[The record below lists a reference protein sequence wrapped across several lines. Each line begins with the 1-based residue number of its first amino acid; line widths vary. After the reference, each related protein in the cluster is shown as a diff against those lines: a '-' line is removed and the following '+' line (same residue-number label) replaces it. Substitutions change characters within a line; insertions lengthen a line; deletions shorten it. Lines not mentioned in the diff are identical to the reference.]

1 MRTQQFG
8 KLETAPVVIPVL
20 SQKLKKLY
28 FQILLFGG
36 EKSGFT
42 RPRPWVNGKTSKYLI
57 VKRSHVAWVTSMFNR
72 SSRKILLQRQLKI
85 QFYDST
91 GKTNHPH

>member
-8 KLETAPVVIPVL
+8 KLETAPFVIPLL

-28 FQILLFGG
+28 FQILLFAS

-42 RPRPWVNGKTSKYLI
+42 RPRPWVNGKTPKYLI
-57 VKRSHVAWVTSMFNR
+57 VKVARRTGCDFNVQSLLSKDIVTEATQNS
-72 SSRKILLQRQLKI
+72 IL
-85 QFYDST
+85 
-91 GKTNHPH
+91 